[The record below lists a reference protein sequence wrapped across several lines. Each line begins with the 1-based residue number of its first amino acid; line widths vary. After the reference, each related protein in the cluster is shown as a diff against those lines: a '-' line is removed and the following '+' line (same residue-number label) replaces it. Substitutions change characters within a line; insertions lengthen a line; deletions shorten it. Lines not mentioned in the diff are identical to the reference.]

1 MDVWLVAPKCLS
13 EVQSAGPDPVRQVQS
28 GRLDL
33 LFALGTLFTFGG
45 IMNARM
51 IACALLTCELA
62 ALSLAGERTERFD
75 KDPGWE
81 GINNRSTEKPR
92 TIKQDFG
99 YSADTANAGGQK
111 GEIGGF
117 VTAAAEPAWYAKKIE
132 TKTFDDAF
140 SASGRLIFKDRAG
153 HLLLGLFNSESV
165 NDWRTPNCIAIR
177 MNGRGDVFY
186 AYVEYAT
193 SRWRAGGDTPGGFAT
208 VRDAK
213 SGKLGLRGFKTGV
226 VHEWSLRYDPKANN
240 GGGSITVTLG
250 GETAVCHISPGHRAD
265 GATFNRFGLLPV
277 LKSANGGGEF
287 WLDDLT
293 MDGKADDFSRDP
305 QWEGNNN
312 RRTYQTTN
320 IRPRFDFGFSPT
332 QHAGGQAVGE
342 LGGLIFRGD
351 CRYPARM
358 AAYGD
363 RLKELSLEKP
373 LKASGK
379 ISLRRGVSDSTV
391 LLGFYHSKDSLEVN
405 KSQDSG
411 IPRCFLGLAVEGPS
425 REGFFAYPMYRV
437 KGDGQGH
444 ANGPTRPHILP
455 DGKPHDWAL
464 EYDPAAAEG
473 KGRIVV
479 ALDGKSSEVILG
491 AGHKTT
497 GARFDRF
504 GLVTTWIDGNG
515 QHVYFDDLTYTFE
528 Q

>member
-1 MDVWLVAPKCLS
+1 M
-13 EVQSAGPDPVRQVQS
+13 SARPAVCWFVIWA
-28 GRLDL
+28 
-33 LFALGTLFTFGG
+33 F
-45 IMNARM
+45 
-51 IACALLTCELA
+51 A
-62 ALSLAGERTERFD
+62 ALAVAGERTEHFD

-81 GINNRSTEKPR
+81 GVNNRPTEKPR

-117 VTAAAEPAWYAKKIE
+117 ITAAAEPAWYAKKIE
-132 TKTFDDAF
+132 PKGLKDSF
-140 SASGRLIFKDRAG
+140 SASGRLIFKDRQG
-153 HLLLGLFNSESV
+153 HALLGLFNSNSV
-165 NDWRTPNCIAIR
+165 NEWRTANCIAIR
-177 MNGRGDVFY
+177 LNGRGDVFY
-186 AYVEYAT
+186 AYVEYTT
-193 SRWRAGGDTPGGFAT
+193 SRWRAGGDTPGGFST
-208 VRDAK
+208 VRDAS

-226 VHEWSLRYDPKANN
+226 VHDWSLRYDPEGNN

-250 GETAVCHISPGHRAD
+250 GETAVCHISAGHKAD

-277 LKSANGGGEF
+277 LKSADGGGEI
-287 WLDDLT
+287 WLDDV
-293 MDGKADDFSRDP
+293 MIDGKSDDFARDP
-305 QWEGNNN
+305 GWEGNGN

-320 IRPRFDFGFSPT
+320 IRPRFDFGYSPT
-332 QHAGGQAVGE
+332 RKAGGQAEGE
-342 LGGLIFRGD
+342 LGGLVFRGD

-373 LKASGK
+373 LKAAGK
-379 ISLRRGVSDSTV
+379 ISLRRAVSDSTV

-405 KSQDSG
+405 RSQDSG
-411 IPRCFLGLAVEGPS
+411 IPRCFLGVAVEGPS

-455 DGKPHDWAL
+455 DGKVHDWTL
-464 EYDPAAAEG
+464 EYDPAATDG
-473 KGRIVV
+473 RGRIVV
-479 ALDGKSSEVILG
+479 ALDGKSSAVDLG
-491 AGHKTT
+491 AGHKAT

-515 QHVYFDDLTYTFE
+515 QQIYFDDLTYTME